1 MALRCINCPDC
12 GARAKVILFTVDM
25 ADRVAGFS
33 PQHLKGFS
41 LLGPITQMKRRFPIC

>member
-33 PQHLKGFS
+33 LV
-41 LLGPITQMKRRFPIC
+41 GPITQMKRRFPIC